1 MGSCSTMIVCLL
13 CLVILTVGAGNGE
26 ELSCPD
32 NWVDASQASMGCV
45 FFSASSATTWDTLIL
60 SKCGEESNKFCQDQ
74 EPGGALLQLQTAQQ
88 LAFLKVYMQGLEDKY
103 WWLGATDLGR
113 EGQWFWI
120 SNLNA
125 VEDIVW
131 TAGTP
136 TTSTD
141 LNCLALNPSFQYA
154 GFDFHC
160 GAKFYPLCQI
170 I

>member
-1 MGSCSTMIVCLL
+1 MILCLL
-13 CLVILTVGAGNGE
+13 SLVILTVGAGNGE

-32 NWVDASQASMGCV
+32 SWVDASLASMGCV
-45 FFSASSATTWDTLIL
+45 FFSASSATTW
-60 SKCGEESNKFCQDQ
+60 EESNKFCQDQ

-88 LAFLKVYMQGLEDKY
+88 LAFLKVYLQGLEDKY

-113 EGQWFWI
+113 ESQWFWI
-120 SNLNA
+120 STLNA
-125 VEDIVW
+125 VDDIVW
-131 TAGTP
+131 TPGSP

-141 LNCLALNPSFQYA
+141 LNCLALSPSFQYE
-154 GFDFHC
+154 GIDFHC